1 VRAIFCRLSYVKF
14 SHGKMPGDLVMY
26 HALKTACSGDIL
38 PGMGQAQ
45 QSDTTIAAAGD
56 GRLLREKVY
65 DQLRAEMIS
74 CVLPPGTE
82 IRENEL
88 ALRFG
93 VSKSPVRDALMRL
106 EREGLVIT
114 LPRQGYRVAP
124 VSLADVQDMFHLRD
138 ALEQA
143 CMERIVRRASDEQLA
158 QLDPFRH
165 YRAADW
171 QDGFVAYNREFHRT
185 LARIAGNGRMRD
197 QLIDLIDQMERA
209 VQLSV
214 SSLKKGDPQSLVDEH
229 IELIDALQ
237 ARQTARAQ
245 RLAARHVGEAGKRVV
260 QAMSRV
266 VIAG

>member
-1 VRAIFCRLSYVKF
+1 MGTATQAATR
-14 SHGKMPGDLVMY
+14 GD
-26 HALKTACSGDIL
+26 TFG
-38 PGMGQAQ
+38 
-45 QSDTTIAAAGD
+45 AAAAD

-74 CVLPPGTE
+74 CALPPGTE

-143 CMERIVRRASDEQLA
+143 CMERIVRRASEEQLA
-158 QLDPFRH
+158 ALDVFKRYEP
-165 YRAADW
+165 ADW
-171 QDGFVAYNREFHRT
+171 PGGFVAYNREFHRT
-185 LARIAGNGRMRD
+185 LAHMAGNARMRD

-214 SSLKKGDPQSLVDEH
+214 SSLKKGNPQSLVDEH
-229 IELIDALQ
+229 SELINALQ
-237 ARQTARAQ
+237 GRQASRAQ
-245 RLAARHVGEAGKRVV
+245 RLASRHVGEAGKRVV

>member
-1 VRAIFCRLSYVKF
+1 MA
-14 SHGKMPGDLVMY
+14 GD
-26 HALKTACSGDIL
+26 TSG
-38 PGMGQAQ
+38 A
-45 QSDTTIAAAGD
+45 SAAG

-65 DQLRAEMIS
+65 DQLRVEMIS
-74 CVLPPGTE
+74 CALPPGTE

-158 QLDPFRH
+158 ALDAFRQ
-165 YRAADW
+165 YNPADW
-171 QDGFVAYNREFHRT
+171 PGGFVAYNREFHRT
-185 LARIAGNGRMRD
+185 LARISGNARMRD

-214 SSLKKGDPQSLVDEH
+214 SSLKKGNPQSLVDEH
-229 IELIDALQ
+229 VELVNALQ
-237 ARQTARAQ
+237 GRQASRAQ
-245 RLAARHVGEAGKRVV
+245 RLISRHVAEAGKRVV

>member
-1 VRAIFCRLSYVKF
+1 
-14 SHGKMPGDLVMY
+14 M
-26 HALKTACSGDIL
+26 DIAVL
-38 PGMGQAQ
+38 P
-45 QSDTTIAAAGD
+45 AAAAA

-65 DQLRAEMIS
+65 DELREDMIS
-74 CVLPPGTE
+74 CRLAPGTE
-82 IRENEL
+82 IRENDL
-88 ALRFG
+88 AQRFG

-143 CMERIVRRASDEQLA
+143 CMERIVRRAGDEQLA
-158 QLDPFRH
+158 ALDRFR
-165 YRAADW
+165 RFDAAAWDG
-171 QDGFVAYNREFHRT
+171 GFVAYNREFHRA
-185 LARIAGNGRMRD
+185 LARTAGNPRMRD

-209 VQLSV
+209 VRLSV

-229 IELIDALQ
+229 AAIIDALQ
-237 ARQTARAQ
+237 AREAARAQ
-245 RLAARHVGEAGKRVV
+245 RLAGRHVAAAGKRVMK
-260 QAMSRV
+260 AMSRV